1 MLCQCCAAHSPY
13 YKNTHTTDQCRK
25 WDKQGNPMNRMSKQI
40 HAHKKENTNMLACFM
55 QMQKDNAKMLS
66 ALKKASKKS
75 CGVVDACAASE

>member
-1 MLCQCCAAHSPY
+1 
-13 YKNTHTTDQCRK
+13 
-25 WDKQGNPMNRMSKQI
+25 MSKQI

-75 CGVVDACAASE
+75 CRGRKRRKSDSDSSDSNSE